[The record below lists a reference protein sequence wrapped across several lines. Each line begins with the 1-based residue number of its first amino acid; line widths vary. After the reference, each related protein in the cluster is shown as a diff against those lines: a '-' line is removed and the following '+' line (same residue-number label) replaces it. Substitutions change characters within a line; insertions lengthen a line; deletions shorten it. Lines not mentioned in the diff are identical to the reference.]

1 MNAFSLKLIS
11 RHCLDFE
18 CIHVACPAENLLNF
32 VFCLHGLEHRDCQ
45 HTSSPVKQL
54 LHDHTNLIVSIMPGL
69 TPLKTEEF
77 NPTLMFQSNARL
89 LEIKR
94 DDPMG
99 AEALSK
105 QQLYKLLGTT
115 LSPI

>member
-1 MNAFSLKLIS
+1 
-11 RHCLDFE
+11 
-18 CIHVACPAENLLNF
+18 
-32 VFCLHGLEHRDCQ
+32 
-45 HTSSPVKQL
+45 
-54 LHDHTNLIVSIMPGL
+54 MPGL